1 MSRSTASIT
10 KTAGFGATRAAA
22 ATRPEKAPD
31 PVAATDYLEVFHAG
45 PMERIRLV
53 KRGVPASALDA
64 MARSMAVSKEKLV
77 GTLGLPR
84 ATVDRKSR
92 ENRALS
98 PDESSRVLGMSRLV
112 GQVQAMVQESGNQDG
127 FEAATWVARW
137 LERPLPAL
145 EGQRPAEL
153 MDTPEGQALVS
164 DIVARMQS
172 AAYA

>member
-1 MSRSTASIT
+1 MSIT
-10 KTAGFGATRAAA
+10 GYGGSGAPRVPREAPAAKAAA
-22 ATRPEKAPD
+22 
-31 PVAATDYLEVFHAG
+31 PVAATDYLGVYQAG

-53 KRGVPASALDA
+53 KSGVPASALDA

-92 ENRALS
+92 ENKALS
-98 PDESSRVLGMSRLV
+98 PDEGSRVLGMSRLV
-112 GQVQAMVQESGNQDG
+112 GQVQAMVQESGRPEG
-127 FEAATWVARW
+127 FDAATWVARW

-145 EGQRPAEL
+145 GGQRPAEL
-153 MDTPEGQALVS
+153 MDTPEGQALVA
-164 DIVARMQS
+164 DLVARMQS